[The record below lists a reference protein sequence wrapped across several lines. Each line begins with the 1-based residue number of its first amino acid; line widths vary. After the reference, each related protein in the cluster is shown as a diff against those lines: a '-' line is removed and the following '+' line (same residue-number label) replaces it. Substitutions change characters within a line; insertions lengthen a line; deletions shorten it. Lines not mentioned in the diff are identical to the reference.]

1 MTPTERAERDA
12 ARDVRIRR
20 LAWQQNVLL
29 SGLRRHRRCVDGAPC
44 RTCRDER
51 VGIVL
56 PFRPF
61 TISLTPRRRES

>member
-1 MTPTERAERDA
+1 MTLTERRA

-29 SGLRRHRRCVDGAPC
+29 AGLRRHRSCVDGAPC

-51 VGIVL
+51 TGIVL
-56 PFRPF
+56 LFRRTASVP
-61 TISLTPRRRES
+61 SRRP